1 MNHRDALPINIV
13 IVAPAPVG
21 GTNGGYANRY
31 RREPTPPPPSE
42 ERARPSQAI
51 PTLDREELRRR
62 VSDFRRATEQQR
74 SGLLK
79 SVKAM
84 LGTT

>member
-13 IVAPAPVG
+13 IVTPPVAPG
-21 GTNGGYANRY
+21 GWENRN
-31 RREPTPPPPSE
+31 RHEPRTPPPNTQE
-42 ERARPSQAI
+42 ERRAQAI

-62 VSDFRRATEQQR
+62 VSDFKRATEQQR
-74 SGLLK
+74 AGLLT

-84 LGTT
+84 LGT